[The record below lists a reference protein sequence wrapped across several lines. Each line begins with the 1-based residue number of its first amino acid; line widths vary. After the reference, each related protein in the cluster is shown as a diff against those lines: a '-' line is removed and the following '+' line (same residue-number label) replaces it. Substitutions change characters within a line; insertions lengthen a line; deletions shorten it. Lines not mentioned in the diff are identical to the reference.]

1 MLHLYLMNQMLEL
14 QNSLDTKKGEQM
26 EKQLQALSELYYSKG
41 GSFEE

>member
-1 MLHLYLMNQMLEL
+1 MLNFYLMNQMLDL
-14 QNSLDTKKGEQM
+14 QNSIDPKKGGQM